1 MHFVPIPEAVD
12 FIDLLCARKKS
23 GTRAVQQNT
32 KYTLATIISHCACFS
47 VLSFAS
53 ICAMALG
60 GFTIPQLSQFCR
72 RNSQLVENLVSCAV
86 LYILSI
92 VKSGSITFIIDDSD
106 RPRSKMVKAI
116 GYVFKT
122 ICKKTNGFHMA
133 QNIVFVCVVTKYFIF
148 PIAWKFYIPDPKV
161 SKWRAERKKL
171 RAKNKSK
178 KKKSRIKNKNLVA
191 LGKCPKRDA
200 VKYPSKLEIATILLT
215 KAKNYII
222 VSSGSNNKFNVVS
235 ISADA
240 AYLSPDLCDEVYN
253 LFPKAQL
260 ISQMKSTQMV
270 CRKRRDP
277 ISVKDYFRHKTPQ
290 RKKIAIRGKDK
301 IVEFMHEKLVVK
313 SHGKKLFVIAV
324 RYEGEEEYRYI
335 VATKLSW
342 RPEDIIIHYGL
353 RWLVEVDIQDWKQ
366 HSGFGK
372 GACMQGDEGSSC
384 ALNLSMLSVYLLL
397 THPLQLRRLRSGLS
411 FCTMGSLAQRLYVN
425 FFMHNMG
432 RIILSEDPKKSY
444 NEVKD
449 AIEHVFALRDSEK
462 HPGNAYNY
470 PEIKDCR
477 PWYKRFAIFSP
488 D

>member
-1 MHFVPIPEAVD
+1 MHFAPLPEVVD
-12 FIDLLCARKKS
+12 FIDLLCDRK
-23 GTRAVQQNT
+23 GGARAVQQNT
-32 KYTLATIISHCACFS
+32 KYTLAAIISHCVCFS

-53 ICAMALG
+53 ICIMSLG

-72 RNSQLVENLVSCAV
+72 RNSQLIEALVSCAII
-86 LYILSI
+86 YILSLAQA
-92 VKSGSITFIIDDSD
+92 GSITLVIDDTD
-106 RPRSKMVKAI
+106 RPRSKMVKAL

-133 QNIVFVCVVTKYFIF
+133 QNIVFVCVVTKYFVF
-148 PIAWKFYIPDPKV
+148 PIAWKYYTPDPKV
-161 SKWRAERKKL
+161 SKWRAERNKL
-171 RAKNKSK
+171 NAKNKSK
-178 KKKSRIKNKNLVA
+178 KKKSSKKNKKLIA

-200 VKYPSKLEIATILLT
+200 AKYPSKLEIAIILL
-215 KAKNYII
+215 AIVKNYILI
-222 VSSGSNNKFNVVS
+222 LSGKNKIFNVVS

-240 AYLSPDLCDEVYN
+240 AYLSPELCDDVYN

-270 CRKRRDP
+270 CRKRGAP
-277 ISVKDYFRHKTPQ
+277 ISVKDYFCHKTPQ
-290 RKKIAIRGKDK
+290 RKIVTIRGKDK
-301 IVEFMHEKLVVK
+301 IVEFMHDKLVVK
-313 SHGKKLFVIAV
+313 SHGKKLFIIAV
-324 RYEGEEEYRYI
+324 RYEGETEFRYI

-462 HPGNAYNY
+462 HPGKAYDY
-470 PEIKDCR
+470 PEIKEIR